1 MQGYHHP
8 TKGTGITFDDIYLV
22 NGARTGYGK
31 LAGTIAKVSPTDLGI
46 FAAREALQR
55 SGIAATEIDQV
66 IFSNLTQVS
75 ADAYYLPR
83 HVGIY
88 SGVPEQVPAL
98 LVQRLCGTG
107 FEVIVSAAEQIT
119 LGKAD
124 RVLAGAAENMSLSPT
139 LSFGLRMGH
148 GLGQVLFLDFLSESL
163 KDSATGGHM
172 GCTSERIV
180 REYGLTRADLD
191 EYSLLSQTRS
201 VASLKEREEEMTPV
215 FPTVFEV
222 ANLNARKVRLPRKV
236 DSFMADEHIRPG
248 TTPEGL
254 AKLRP
259 AFEADGVQT
268 AGNSSG
274 IVDGAG
280 AVTVASA
287 KAVQESGLQPLARV
301 VAATAVG
308 VDPRVMGIGPIPA
321 IEHLWEITGLKN
333 EDIGLYEI
341 NEAFAGQCVACER
354 ALGLDRDKLNVLGGA
369 IALGHPLAATGTR
382 LTLSLAMNM
391 RRQGVKYGIAS
402 ACVGGG
408 QGVAL
413 LLENPEA

>member
-1 MQGYHHP
+1 MQGFHDP
-8 TKGTGITFDDIYLV
+8 QKGIGIVFDQIYLV
-22 NGARTGYGK
+22 NGARTGFGK

-46 FAAREALQR
+46 FAAKGAMER
-55 SGIAATEIDQV
+55 SGISPTTIDQV

-83 HVGIY
+83 HVGLY

-107 FEVIVSAAEQIT
+107 FEVIVTAAEQIT

-148 GLGQVLFLDFLSESL
+148 GLGQVLFLDFLAESL

-180 REYGLTRADLD
+180 REHGLTRADLD
-191 EYSLLSQTRS
+191 EYALLSQQRAA
-201 VASLKEREEEMTPV
+201 ASESQRLEEMV
-215 FPTVFEV
+215 AVVPTVFE
-222 ANLNARKVRLPRKV
+222 APNLNSRKVRLPRRV
-236 DSFMADEHIRPG
+236 DAFMTDEHIRAN

-274 IVDGAG
+274 IVDGAA
-280 AVTVASA
+280 AVTVASQA
-287 KAVQESGLQPLARV
+287 AVEADGLQPLARIV
-301 VAATAVG
+301 GATAVG

-321 IEHLWEITGLKN
+321 IEHLWEITGIGR
-333 EDIGLYEI
+333 DQVGLYEI
-341 NEAFAGQCVACER
+341 NEAFAGQCVACEK
-354 ALGLDRDKLNVLGGA
+354 ALGLDRNKLNTLGGA

-382 LTLSLAMNM
+382 LTYSLALQMKRN
-391 RRQGVKYGIAS
+391 GVKYGIAS

-413 LLENPEA
+413 LLENPAV